1 MKIDMTR
8 GEKGTADII
17 VELSVE
23 EMQPYLE
30 QAARHLSEHKTVPGF
45 RPGKAPYAVMV
56 KAVGEAALLE
66 AAFEPTIRGT
76 LPKALAEK
84 KLTMVGTPKVDPIKL
99 APGNPLIYKAVV
111 PLLPDVTLG
120 DIRSL
125 KVERKK
131 IQVEESAVDKLL
143 ERLRKSRAKESLADR
158 QAHTGDKVDVAF
170 TAYLDKVP
178 VEGGSA
184 QPQPVMIGENRFVP
198 GFEEQ
203 LVGLKAGEQKDFTIR
218 FPNDYYQKNLAGRDV
233 EFRVKVHAV
242 YDVELPDMS
251 DVFASS
257 FGPYKTVAEL
267 RDHLRK
273 NIEEER
279 KQEERER
286 FEHAM
291 LDKILSISSVGELP
305 DAIVDGEITK
315 MVEELK
321 DSLVHQGM
329 EYDKYLASVKKSED
343 DLKNEFRTKAE
354 QRLRLALITRA
365 IAETE
370 KIEVPDAEVQ
380 KEVDATKKI
389 YEGNAEVQKSLSSS
403 DYFSY
408 LKNTLSSKKVYELL
422 DSLIGM
428 DEKG

>member
-1 MKIDMTR
+1 MHITV
-8 GEKGTADII
+8 EKKPMSTADVT

-23 EMQPYLE
+23 EMQPFLE
-30 QAARHLSEHKTVPGF
+30 QAARHLSEHKPIPGF
-45 RPGKAPYAVMV
+45 RPGKVPYAIMV
-56 KAVGEAALLE
+56 KAVGEAAILE
-66 AAFEPTIRGT
+66 AAFEPTVRGT
-76 LPKALAEK
+76 LPKALAQE

-99 APGNPLIYKAVV
+99 APGNPLIYNAVV

-125 KVERKK
+125 KVKRKK
-131 IQVEESAVDKLL
+131 IQVEESEVDKLL

-158 QAHTGDKVDVAF
+158 PAALGDKVDVAF

-184 QPQPVMIGENRFVP
+184 QPQPVIIGENRFVP

-203 LVGLKAGEQKDFTIR
+203 LIGLKSGEQKDFTIR
-218 FPNDYYQKNLAGRDV
+218 FPKEYYQKNLAGRDV
-233 EFRVKVHAV
+233 EFRVKIHSV
-242 YDVELPDMS
+242 YNIELPDMS
-251 DVFASS
+251 DAFASS

-267 RDHLRK
+267 CDHLRK
-273 NIEEER
+273 NSEEEK
-279 KQEERER
+279 KQKERER

-291 LDKILSISSVGELP
+291 LEKILSISTVGELP
-305 DAIVDGEITK
+305 DALVDGEVAK

-321 DSLVHQGM
+321 DSLAHQGM

-343 DLKNEFRTKAE
+343 DLKKEFRTKAE

-365 IAETE
+365 IAESE
-370 KIEVPDAEVQ
+370 KIEVSDAEAQ
-380 KEVDATKKI
+380 KEVDATKKM
-389 YEGNAEVQKSLSSS
+389 YEGNAEVQQSLSSA

-408 LKNTLSSKKVYELL
+408 LKNTLSSKKVYKLL
-422 DSLIGM
+422 DSLIGF
-428 DEKG
+428 DEQ